1 MLFLAS
7 ASQRRTELLDLM
19 QITHKVIPQDFDED
33 SIQSQDP
40 IECSQQIVK
49 GKNISAR
56 ELLKNNDEDT
66 PIMTADTLVFTP
78 SNKIVG
84 KPKDHDHSRKM
95 LNEFS
100 NQTHSVFS
108 TVMISNSEKSLI
120 TTCKTLVTFKELSED
135 EIEEYSSISSSLSS
149 LNVTSVLHVVIND
162 FSELL
167 IITVE
172 KTLCV

>member
-66 PIMTADTLVFTP
+66 PIMTAV
-78 SNKIVG
+78 IIGV
-84 KPKDHDHSRKM
+84 
-95 LNEFS
+95 
-100 NQTHSVFS
+100 
-108 TVMISNSEKSLI
+108 
-120 TTCKTLVTFKELSED
+120 
-135 EIEEYSSISSSLSS
+135 SSSLFFRSS
-149 LNVTSVLHVVIND
+149 RA
-162 FSELL
+162 L
-167 IITVE
+167 IFLPLTICCE
-172 KTLCV
+172 HSIGSCDCIESSSKSCGITLCVICIKSRSSVRLCEAEARKSTIL